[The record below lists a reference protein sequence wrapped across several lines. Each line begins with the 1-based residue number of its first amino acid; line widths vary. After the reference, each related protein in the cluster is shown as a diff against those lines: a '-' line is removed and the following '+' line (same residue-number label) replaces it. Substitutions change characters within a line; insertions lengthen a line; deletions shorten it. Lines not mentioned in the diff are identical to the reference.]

1 MDELLGLGLKFL
13 ILGLVLSLLPV
24 SPFQAFTQYF
34 AQIPFIGFINFFLP
48 VGEMLAVLEVW
59 LIAVAVIYSIL
70 YILNHVGALKS

>member
-1 MDELLGLGLKFL
+1 METLYGLGLKFL
-13 ILGLVLSLLPV
+13 ILTLVLALLPV
-24 SPFQAFTQYF
+24 SPFQAFVQYF
-34 AQIPFIGFINFFLP
+34 GQIPFIGFINFFLP

>member
-1 MDELLGLGLKFL
+1 MEQLYSLGLKFL
-13 ILGLVLSLLPV
+13 ILSLVLAMLPQ

-34 AQIPFIGFINFFLP
+34 AQIPFLGFINFFLP
-48 VGEMLAVLEVW
+48 IGEMLAVLEVW